1 MGVYLVDPSILMEK
15 AKVVSKDNNNY
26 YKTNLKFRGISVCTN
41 SDDDKNISNLD
52 ADFKF
57 IKAKLK
63 VIIEREFE
71 KLYHQGIDNYN
82 MDVNS
87 VKDLIKLAGNPDYIY
102 YTNFSNKKIGTF
114 ELYFNNER
122 SNKNF
127 FKNHTVIITIDIKD
141 NSQLGSIETSI
152 EG

>member
-1 MGVYLVDPSILMEK
+1 MGIYLVDPSILMEI
-15 AKVVSKDNNNY
+15 AKIVSKDNNS
-26 YKTNLKFRGISVCTN
+26 YKTNLKFRGTSICTD
-41 SDDDKNISNLD
+41 SDDEKNISNLD

-71 KLYHQGIDNYN
+71 KLYHQGIDDYN
-82 MDVNS
+82 MDVHS
-87 VKDLIKLAGNPDYIY
+87 EKDLIKLAGNPDYIQ
-102 YTNFSNKKIGTF
+102 YTNFSNRKIGTF

-127 FKNHTVIITIDIKD
+127 FKNHTVIITINIK
-141 NSQLGSIETSI
+141 NNNQLGSIKTSI